1 MLRGWKILGYG
12 HAEGIQAVLID
23 LLQIDGIDPGCRVV
37 AILIDGIEG
46 GGRNRL
52 GRGNA
57 RGVFGHFAFAKHLSF
72 GEVLGGLGVLK
83 SQAAEFAQHG
93 HGAGE
98 DGQGQDYF
106 EDGKGGVFFGRRMR
120 DEG

>member
-1 MLRGWKILGYG
+1 MLIGWKILGNG
-12 HAEGIQAVLID
+12 HADGIQAVLID
-23 LLQIDGIDPGCRVV
+23 LLNIDGIDPCSRVGG
-37 AILIDGIEG
+37 ILIDGIEG

-57 RGVFGHFAFAKHLSF
+57 RGVFGHFAIAKHLGF
-72 GEVLGGLGVLK
+72 GEVLCGLGVLK
-83 SQAAEFAQHG
+83 TQAAQLAEDG
-93 HGAGE
+93 HGSGK

-106 EDGKGGVFFGRRMR
+106 EDGKGVFLGRGMR